1 MFNKRN
7 RIPRYYESQRRLT
20 KSNSFTPQSRRQN
33 GYFGKFKK
41 IFFLI
46 LIMGGIIFF
55 LYSMLFSDFFTI
67 KEIVISN
74 KNFENETLSGQIKET
89 IQTSIDK
96 NIFFADTDEL
106 ESKILNSFPE
116 LEEIAISKDFP
127 STLVIEFL
135 EYPLV
140 ANIINE
146 SNIIKKS
153 YIINSIGYAIKENLE
168 DPNLPYIK
176 IKTDE
181 PVNPKEAVIEKTKL
195 SYIIEAKTYFE
206 DKFGMRVISMEYK
219 PVAREIHLLTERN
232 FNIWLDIQTP
242 YEEQFKKLKKAIVKL
257 NIFKENLEYIDLRIA
272 GESGDKII
280 YKRAK

>member
-1 MFNKRN
+1 
-7 RIPRYYESQRRLT
+7 
-20 KSNSFTPQSRRQN
+20 
-33 GYFGKFKK
+33 
-41 IFFLI
+41 
-46 LIMGGIIFF
+46 MGGIIFS
-55 LYSMLFSDFFTI
+55 LYGMLFSDFFTI
-67 KEIVISN
+67 KEIVISD

-89 IQTSIDK
+89 IKTSLDK
-96 NIFFADTDEL
+96 NIFFEDTEEL
-106 ESKILNSFPE
+106 ENKILNSFPE
-116 LEEIAISKDFP
+116 LEKIKISKNYP
-127 STLVIEFL
+127 SALIIEFIQ
-135 EYPLV
+135 YPLA

-146 SNIIKKS
+146 SNVIKKS

-195 SYIIEAKTYFE
+195 EFILESKTYFE
-206 DKFGMRVISMEYK
+206 DKFGMRIISIEYK

-232 FNIWLDIQTP
+232 FSIWLDIQKP

-257 NIFKENLEYIDLRIA
+257 DIFKENLEYIDLRIA